1 MSSGTVPE
9 KYDEVL
15 MTIAQK
21 LTQKA
26 YQEGYQEGL
35 QMGRKLAVLKIVCAM
50 INTGIDRET
59 IIKMIVMSQSKLEQI
74 DD

>member
-1 MSSGTVPE
+1 
-9 KYDEVL
+9 

-26 YQEGYQEGL
+26 YQEGL

-59 IIKMIVMSQSKLEQI
+59 IIKMIVMIQSKLEQI